1 MNHEVR
7 GVLLFAYYSSV
18 WIVLIELEL
27 WVADHC
33 CLHVETAVAEED
45 HDVASLL
52 PYWKCWGCAAKNFA
66 SRSWFLLWNYDIF
79 KSLFDESLLCDKQRV
94 VELNG
99 GHQVKCFLFELC
111 KVKGTSL
118 NKVFDIDLDLN
129 KDIQD
134 LPPGLSNGHKARMSI
149 MNQEITVHKIRG
161 DVIDTTRA
169 IRHIA
174 HDNDVEMDLIDLETE
189 GFEDISDD
197 AGV

>member
-1 MNHEVR
+1 
-7 GVLLFAYYSSV
+7 
-18 WIVLIELEL
+18 
-27 WVADHC
+27 
-33 CLHVETAVAEED
+33 VETAVAEED